1 MTDSR
6 AALVTGATRG
16 IGASIARM
24 LAMRGYAVIG
34 TATTDEGAASIDAAL
49 KAISPSGP
57 ASVST

>member
-24 LAMRGYAVIG
+24 LALQGHVVTG
-34 TATTDEGAASIDAAL
+34 TATTDE
-49 KAISPSGP
+49 
-57 ASVST
+57 